1 MQYVYKPYAILASV
15 ILASA
20 TGFAGQALA
29 QGATP
34 PAAAKST
41 TIGVVDRQKVITS
54 FAKAQQAAEELKKAE
69 DSVRGMLESSNK
81 QFEDAKAAKKPQAE
95 LEALQK
101 RLQLKIDAEYTG
113 AQKRAQQLE
122 AQLEKDIDKAI
133 KDEAAI
139 HNIDT
144 VFVKDS
150 VLLGGIDITD
160 GVVKRLP
167 ATASTSTS
175 SAKTVTK

>member
-1 MQYVYKPYAILASV
+1 MQYVYKQYAVLASV
-15 ILASA
+15 ILSA
-20 TGFAGQALA
+20 VFAGQALA
-29 QGATP
+29 QGATT

-41 TIGVVDRQKVITS
+41 TIGIVDRQKVITS
-54 FAKAQQAAEELKKAE
+54 FAKAQTAAEELKKAE

-101 RLQLKIDAEYTG
+101 KLQVKIDEQYTA
-113 AQKRAQQLE
+113 AQKRAQTLE

-133 KDEAAI
+133 RDEAAS
-139 HNIDT
+139 HNLDT
-144 VFVKDS
+144 VLVKDS
-150 VLLGGIDITD
+150 VLMGGVDITE

-167 ATASTSTS
+167 ATASAST
-175 SAKTVTK
+175 AKATTTTK